1 MFIFDFFKSN
11 KKKIREEIDELK
23 SEKEGLEKE
32 FNKHLNKYEEL
43 WRKYHSNEMNYT
55 SAMKMDNLCYE
66 LKGKIKDIEKRIKEL
81 EKEL

>member
-23 SEKEGLEKE
+23 VEKQGLEKE

-43 WRKYHSNEMNYT
+43 WRKYHNNEMNYT

-66 LKGKIKDIEKRIKEL
+66 LKSKIKDIEKKIKEL